1 MSERRR
7 AQNRRAQQAHRD
19 RRAQHQQ
26 ALEARVA
33 ELQAL
38 ERTLREENGGLRWEL
53 LQVNNILAV
62 ERARRRE
69 EVERK
74 AVQRRDGEEV
84 MVGSVGG
91 GGGKGGGGG
100 GGEGESGWGWKGV
113 VEVWD
118 RVLRHPVVESGGV
131 SAADVVEELRGD
143 GGGPGGAWG
152 RRLLVDERRIDEVV
166 EKCRR
171 RCSLC

>member
-26 ALEARVA
+26 ALEARVV

-38 ERTLREENGGLRWEL
+38 ERALREENGGLRWEL

-62 ERARRRE
+62 ERARSREYEDQRRRE
-69 EVERK
+69 EEVVVTA
-74 AVQRRDGEEV
+74 AVGRV
-84 MVGSVGG
+84 
-91 GGGKGGGGG
+91 GG
-100 GGEGESGWGWKGV
+100 GGEGARGGGARGGGGEESGWGWKGV

-131 SAADVVEELRGD
+131 SVADVVEELRG
-143 GGGPGGAWG
+143 GKGAEG

-171 RCSLC
+171 RGGLC